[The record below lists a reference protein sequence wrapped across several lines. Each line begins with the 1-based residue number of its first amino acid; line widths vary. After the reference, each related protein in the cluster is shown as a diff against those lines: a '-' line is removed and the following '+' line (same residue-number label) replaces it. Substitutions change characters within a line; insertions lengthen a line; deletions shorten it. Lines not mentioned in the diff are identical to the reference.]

1 MLKIKRVYERFD
13 PEDGFRILI
22 DRIWPRGESKEKA
35 HLDLWLKDLAP
46 STDLRK
52 WFGHD
57 PKKFP
62 EFKARYLAEL
72 TGENKQTALNQLKFL
87 LQEHPVV
94 TLIYSAK
101 DEVHNNAVV
110 LQELLEK

>member
-57 PKKFP
+57 PEKFP
-62 EFKARYLAEL
+62 EFKTRYLAEL
-72 TGENKQTALNQLKFL
+72 TGENKQAALNQLKSL

>member
-35 HLDLWLKDLAP
+35 HLDLWLKGLAP

-72 TGENKQTALNQLKFL
+72 TGEKEQTALNQLKSL